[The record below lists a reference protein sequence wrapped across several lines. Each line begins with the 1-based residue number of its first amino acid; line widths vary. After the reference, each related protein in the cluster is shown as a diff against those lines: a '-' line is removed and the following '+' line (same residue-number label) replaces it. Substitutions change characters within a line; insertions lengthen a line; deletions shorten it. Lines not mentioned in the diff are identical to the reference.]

1 MAHLPS
7 KNAAPPLARCVV
19 SSPEGVFP
27 LRPNHLDTRKVVPY
41 LTAAA
46 TSFRESPLPSSPLSS
61 LSFWFSLLTLL
72 LLLPLPLPS
81 YPSDTPTSRL
91 PVSLL
96 FPTTSDVPYFPSQS
110 FSDIPPTSSAALTA
124 SIKGASLNHLNS
136 SGCQSLILGTMGHAR
151 EVLSC
156 TSSKIWR
163 RSTALEIVFTLEQ
176 DLRLIDEPG
185 EGDSC

>member
-7 KNAAPPLARCVV
+7 KNAAPPLARCIV

-46 TSFRESPLPSSPLSS
+46 TSFRESPLPSSPPCPHCLSDFPY
-61 LSFWFSLLTLL
+61 LLFSCYSHFLYRLTLL
-72 LLLPLPLPS
+72 IPPP
-81 YPSDTPTSRL
+81 

-96 FPTTSDVPYFPSQS
+96 FPTTSDVPYFPSPS
-110 FSDIPPTSSAALTA
+110 FSDIPPTSSPALTA
-124 SIKGASLNHLNS
+124 SIKGASLDHLNS
-136 SGCQSLILGTMGHAR
+136 SGCQSLILGILGHAR

-156 TSSKIWR
+156 TSSKI
-163 RSTALEIVFTLEQ
+163 
-176 DLRLIDEPG
+176 
-185 EGDSC
+185 